1 MLNHIDLCEY
11 PEANRIGRERYFF
24 LLVPVEGERQGSWGV
39 KSGVAGTVG
48 WLIEKSCFDSG
59 QSESLV

>member
-24 LLVPVEGERQGSWGV
+24 LLVPVEGEPAGV
-39 KSGVAGTVG
+39 GGGGGGCKKRGG
-48 WLIEKSCFDSG
+48 
-59 QSESLV
+59 